1 MGATTLG
8 SIKEFWMKNQ
18 RGLPKNLRI
27 IWAIAAKDMGDA
39 IRNKTAISIIIG
51 VAVLMLSGQA
61 MPLLLKLQAVP
72 RAYYYDAGESSL
84 IPDLAKSKD
93 YQLVKMP
100 SQDELENIVAESSG
114 AVLGLVIPPDFDQKV
129 EGGEIVKLEG
139 LFVHWI
145 KSKDVEEVVSFFEQ
159 ELSGRLGVSL
169 EISVQGNAVYPGPD
183 TDGQPFMLTLSLVVA
198 TITIGSFLIPLL
210 MVEEREKH
218 TMEAMMVSPA
228 SYSQIVLG
236 KTIAGLFYCI
246 TAAAVVL
253 VINFSMINQ
262 WGIAVLA
269 VLGGALF
276 TVAIGLLVG
285 TLFDHQGV
293 MNMWLG
299 LILILLI
306 MPVFLEQTIGGRLPE
321 AIAAIFPWL
330 PSVAMAKLV
339 RISLANSL
347 VLDQVALNLGIM
359 LGFTALML
367 GAVVWRIRG
376 MDR

>member
-1 MGATTLG
+1 MQ
-8 SIKEFWMKNQ
+8 NQ
-18 RGLPKNLRI
+18 RSLADNLRI
-27 IWAIAAKDMGDA
+27 IFAIAVKDMGDA
-39 IRNKTAISIIIG
+39 IRNKTTISIIVG
-51 VAVLMLSGQA
+51 VALLMLSGQA

-100 SQDELENIVAESSG
+100 SQDELENIVAESSS

-129 EGGEIVKLEG
+129 EGGESVRLEG
-139 LFVHWI
+139 LIVHWV
-145 KSKDVEEVVSFFEQ
+145 KSQDVDEAVSFFE
-159 ELSGRLGVSL
+159 EKLSKQIGTSL
-169 EISVQGNAVYPGPD
+169 EINIKGNTIYPGPD
-183 TDGQPFMLTLSLVVA
+183 ADGQPFMLTLSLVVA
-198 TITIGSFLIPLL
+198 TITIGSFLVPLL

-218 TMEAMMVSPA
+218 TMEALMVSPA
-228 SYSQIVLG
+228 SYSQVVLG

-269 VLGGALF
+269 VLGGAFF

-285 TLFDHQGV
+285 TLFEHQGV

-321 AIAAIFPWL
+321 VIAAIFPWL
-330 PSVAMAKLV
+330 PSVAMSDLV
-339 RISLANSL
+339 QMSLSNRL
-347 VLDQVALNLGIM
+347 VPDQVALNLGIM
-359 LGFTALML
+359 LGFAVLIL
-367 GAVVWRIRG
+367 AAVVWRVRR

>member
-1 MGATTLG
+1 MQ
-8 SIKEFWMKNQ
+8 NQ
-18 RGLPKNLRI
+18 CRLPGNIRI
-27 IWAIAAKDMGDA
+27 VWAIAAKDIGDA
-39 IRNKTAISIIIG
+39 IRNKTTISIIIG
-51 VAVLMLSGQA
+51 VAFLMLSGQA
-61 MPLLLKLQAVP
+61 MPLLLKLQALP
-72 RAYYYDAGESSL
+72 RAYYYDVGHSNL
-84 IPDLAKSKD
+84 LPGLAKSED
-93 YQLVKMP
+93 YQLVKIP

-129 EGGEIVKLEG
+129 EGGESVKLEG
-139 LFVHWI
+139 LFVHWV
-145 KSKDVEEVVSFFEQ
+145 KSKDVEEAVSFFEQ
-159 ELSGRLGVSL
+159 ELSGRLGTSL
-169 EISVQGNAVYPGPD
+169 EIRVQGNAVYPGPD
-183 TDGQPFMLTLSLVVA
+183 ADGQPFMLTLSLVVA
-198 TITIGSFLIPLL
+198 TITIGSFLVPLL

-218 TMEAMMVSPA
+218 TMEALMVSPA
-228 SYSQIVLG
+228 SYSQVVLG

-246 TAAAVVL
+246 TAAVVVL
-253 VINFSMINQ
+253 VINFSMVNQ

-306 MPVFLEQTIGGRLPE
+306 MPVFLEQTMGERLPE
-321 AIAAIFPWL
+321 AVAAVFPWL

-339 RISLANSL
+339 RISLSNSL

-359 LGFTALML
+359 FGYTALL
-367 GAVVWRIRG
+367 LAAVVWRVRR

>member
-1 MGATTLG
+1 MQ
-8 SIKEFWMKNQ
+8 NQ
-18 RGLPKNLRI
+18 RRLLENLRI
-27 IWAIAAKDMGDA
+27 IWAIATKDMGDA
-39 IRNKTAISIIIG
+39 IRNKTTISIIVG
-51 VAVLMLSGQA
+51 VALLMLSGQA
-61 MPLLLKLQAVP
+61 MPLLLKLQSVP

-93 YQLVKMP
+93 YQLVKIP
-100 SQDELENIVAESSG
+100 SRDELEKVLAESSG
-114 AVLGLVIPPDFDQKV
+114 VILGLVIPPDFDQKV
-129 EGGEIVKLEG
+129 EGGESIKLEG
-139 LFVHWI
+139 LVVHWV

-159 ELSGRLGVSL
+159 ELSGRFGTSL
-169 EISVQGNAVYPGPD
+169 EIRVRGNAVYPGPD

-198 TITIGSFLIPLL
+198 TITIGSFLVPLL

-218 TMEAMMVSPA
+218 TLEALMVSPA
-228 SYSQIVLG
+228 SYSQVVLG

-253 VINFSMINQ
+253 VINFSMVNQ

-285 TLFDHQGV
+285 TLFDHQGT
-293 MNMWLG
+293 MNLWLG

-306 MPVFLEQTIGGRLPE
+306 MPVFLGQTVGERLPE
-321 AIAAIFPWL
+321 AIVVVFPWL
-330 PSVAMAKLV
+330 PSVAMARLV
-339 RISLANSL
+339 RISLSNNL
-347 VLDQVALNLGIM
+347 VLDQVALNLAIM
-359 LGFTALML
+359 LGFAALVL
-367 GAVVWRIRG
+367 AAVVWRVRR

>member
-1 MGATTLG
+1 M
-8 SIKEFWMKNQ
+8 ENQ
-18 RGLPKNLRI
+18 RGLPENLRI
-27 IWAIAAKDMGDA
+27 IWAIAAKDIGDA
-39 IRNKTAISIIIG
+39 IRNKTTISIVVG
-51 VAVLMLSGQA
+51 VALLMLSGQA
-61 MPLLLKLQAVP
+61 MPLLLKLQTVP

-84 IPDLAKSKD
+84 IPDLAKNKD

-100 SQDELENIVAESSG
+100 SRDELENIVAESSG
-114 AVLGLVIPPDFDQKV
+114 AFLGLVIPPDFDQMV
-129 EGGEIVKLEG
+129 EDGESVRLEG
-139 LFVHWI
+139 LVVHWV
-145 KSKDVEEVVSFFEQ
+145 KSKDVEEAVSFFEDK
-159 ELSGRLGVSL
+159 LSKQTGTSL
-169 EISVQGNAVYPGPD
+169 EISIKGNTIYPGPD
-183 TDGQPFMLTLSLVVA
+183 TDGQPFMLTLTLVVV
-198 TITIGSFLIPLL
+198 TITIGAFLVPLL
-210 MVEEREKH
+210 MMEEKEKH
-218 TMEAMMVSPA
+218 TMEALMVSPA
-228 SYSQIVLG
+228 SYSQVVLG

-253 VINFSMINQ
+253 VINFSMVNQ

-285 TLFDHQGV
+285 ILFDHQGV

-339 RISLANSL
+339 RISLSNNL
-347 VLDQVALNLGIM
+347 VLDQVAPNLGIM
-359 LGFTALML
+359 LGFAVLLL
-367 GAVVWRIRG
+367 GAVVWRVRR

>member
-1 MGATTLG
+1 LKM
-8 SIKEFWMKNQ
+8 
-18 RGLPKNLRI
+18 
-27 IWAIAAKDMGDA
+27 
-39 IRNKTAISIIIG
+39 
-51 VAVLMLSGQA
+51 QA
-61 MPLLLKLQAVP
+61 LP
-72 RAYYYDAGESSL
+72 RAYYYNAGESSL
-84 IPDLAKSKD
+84 IPDLAKNRD
-93 YQLVKMP
+93 YQLVKIP

-129 EGGEIVKLEG
+129 EGGESVKLEG
-139 LFVHWI
+139 FVVHWI
-145 KSKDVEEVVSFFEQ
+145 KSKDVDEVVSFFEQ
-159 ELSGRLGVSL
+159 ELSGRLGASL

-306 MPVFLEQTIGGRLPE
+306 MPVFLEQTIGGHLPE

>member
-1 MGATTLG
+1 M
-8 SIKEFWMKNQ
+8 ENQ
-18 RGLPKNLRI
+18 HRLPDNFRI

-39 IRNKTAISIIIG
+39 IRNKTTISIIVG
-51 VAVLMLSGQA
+51 VALLMLSGQA

-72 RAYYYDAGESSL
+72 RAYYYDSGESSL

-100 SQDELENIVAESSG
+100 SQDELENTVAESSG

-139 LFVHWI
+139 LVVHWI

-159 ELSGRLGVSL
+159 ELSGRLGASL
-169 EISVQGNAVYPGPD
+169 EIHVQGNAIYPGPNA
-183 TDGQPFMLTLSLVVA
+183 DGQPYMFTLSLVVA
-198 TITIGSFLIPLL
+198 TITIGSFLVPLL

-218 TMEAMMVSPA
+218 TMEALMISPA
-228 SYSQIVLG
+228 SYSQVVLG
-236 KTIAGLFYCI
+236 KMIAGFFYCI

-253 VINFSMINQ
+253 VINFSMVNQ
-262 WGIAVLA
+262 WGIAILA

-276 TVAIGLLVG
+276 TVAIGLFVG
-285 TLFDHQGV
+285 TLFEQQGV

-306 MPVFLEQTIGGRLPE
+306 MPVFLEQTMGERLPE
-321 AIAAIFPWL
+321 AIVAIVPWL

-347 VLDQVALNLGIM
+347 ALDQIALNLGIM
-359 LGFTALML
+359 LGFTALL
-367 GAVVWRIRG
+367 LAVVVWRVRR